1 MGKLYAILFLG
12 IVVMTVGLL
21 GTSIYFGIYHIAP
34 LFRDILDLKISA
46 SKWLLFSLASLSMSG
61 LFMGFFTL
69 SKSMNHNPSIHI
81 SLAAVSSGISLFI
94 QVYRI
99 ILNGFAWM
107 GVEILGST
115 GDSKTF
121 MLISILFTL
130 FTLLVLVTNLT
141 LLRRELVK

>member
-21 GTSIYFGIYHIAP
+21 GTSVYFGIYYIAP
-34 LFRDILDLKISA
+34 LFKDILDLKISA
-46 SKWLLFSLASLSMSG
+46 SKWLLFSLASLSISG

-69 SKSMNHNPSIHI
+69 SKSLNRNPSIHL
-81 SLAAVSSGISLFI
+81 SFAVVFSGISLFI

-107 GVEILGST
+107 GVEILGNI

-121 MLISILFTL
+121 TLISMLFTL
-130 FTLLVLVTNLT
+130 FTLLVLVTNLA
-141 LLRRELVK
+141 LLRRELIE

>member
-21 GTSIYFGIYHIAP
+21 GTSVYFGIYYIAP
-34 LFRDILDLKISA
+34 LFKDILDLKISA
-46 SKWLLFSLASLSMSG
+46 SKWLLFSLASLSISG

-69 SKSMNHNPSIHI
+69 SKSMSRNPSIHL
-81 SLAAVSSGISLFI
+81 SLAVVFSGISLFI

-99 ILNGFAWM
+99 VLNGFAWM
-107 GVEILGST
+107 GVEILGNT

-121 MLISILFTL
+121 ILISMLFTL
-130 FTLLVLVTNLT
+130 FTLLVLVTNLA
-141 LLRRELVK
+141 LLRRELVE